1 MNQSDMKVFIISKL
15 EFEGVLKTLNPDEV
29 KHIFFISILDPEV
42 KDALHPDSDNYK
54 TFWFYDVEEDI
65 GNFKAVTDEQIQD
78 LYDFITSQ
86 EGREMCYVHCSAGI
100 SRSGAV
106 GTFINDYF
114 EQDYKKFRKRHSHI
128 HPNGRVLRLLN
139 RKLRES
145 K

>member
-1 MNQSDMKVFIISKL
+1 MNLNDMTVLIISKL
-15 EFEGVLKTLNPDEV
+15 EFEGVLKTLNPDGE
-29 KHIFFISILDPEV
+29 KHMFFISILDPEV

-65 GNFKAVTDEQIQD
+65 GNFKVITDEQIQD
-78 LYDFITSQ
+78 LYDFICSQ
-86 EGREMCYVHCSAGI
+86 EGKKMCYIHCSAGI

-114 EQDYKKFRKRHSHI
+114 KQDYKNFRKRHPHI

-145 K
+145 